1 RRVQGLDYE
10 VWSLSSDN
18 KQTSA
23 KIVQEFYFT
32 KSVPKSGASEILKL
46 ARAEIYTYQTNK
58 GNRKSEQPV
67 FTYLP
72 VSNFIDRLRWEAFDV
87 SPCFTNE
94 QKKEFKLKVDGKY
107 FKLLFNWIYNSIYS
121 VSICANK
128 KFME

>member
-23 KIVQEFYFT
+23 KIVQEFYFA

-58 GNRKSEQPV
+58 GNRRPE
-67 FTYLP
+67 
-72 VSNFIDRLRWEAFDV
+72 
-87 SPCFTNE
+87 
-94 QKKEFKLKVDGKY
+94 
-107 FKLLFNWIYNSIYS
+107 
-121 VSICANK
+121 
-128 KFME
+128 